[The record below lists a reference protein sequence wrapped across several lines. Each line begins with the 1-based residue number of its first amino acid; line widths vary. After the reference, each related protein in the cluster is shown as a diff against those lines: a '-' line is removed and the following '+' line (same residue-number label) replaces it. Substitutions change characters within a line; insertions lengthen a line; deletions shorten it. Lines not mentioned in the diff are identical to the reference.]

1 MMHRY
6 TTRVT
11 LIVDIIYLLAL
22 PVILLFAGISR
33 LKGHPKREG
42 IRERLGYGEKLEQHP
57 SRVLLHAVSVGEVN
71 AIQKLVALLDER
83 GHDVVLCVTTDTGI
97 KRAIELYGDKHI
109 VTRYPID
116 FSFAVKR
123 FIRRVKPSIIGLV
136 ELEIW
141 PNFIRTANSSGIPV
155 VIVNGR
161 LSERSFSR
169 YALIK
174 TFLKSTF
181 KKVIAIGVQTEIYA
195 GRVRSLGGQNVT
207 VEGTMKW
214 DNATIEV
221 SQQKA
226 DTLRNELG
234 IDKDKLLIVAGSTAP
249 EEHQLIK
256 DACPDGVQ
264 LLCAPR
270 RPEWFDEAAKTLA
283 PCNRRSSDE
292 RIDTNMFLL
301 DTIGELNLAYL
312 LADIVIIGRSF
323 VPLHGSD
330 PSQAVALNKPTVI
343 GPNTSDFKDMVETLL
358 ESGGLLQVQESKL
371 KDTLQLLANDE
382 DKRKGIAL
390 KGMQKV
396 TEMQGATER
405 YADLIQ
411 GAMING

>member
-6 TTRVT
+6 TTQVT

-136 ELEIW
+136 ELEVW

-312 LADIVIIGRSF
+312 LADIVVIGRSF

-411 GAMING
+411 RAMING

>member
-1 MMHRY
+1 M
-6 TTRVT
+6 T

-312 LADIVIIGRSF
+312 LADIV
-323 VPLHGSD
+323 
-330 PSQAVALNKPTVI
+330 
-343 GPNTSDFKDMVETLL
+343 
-358 ESGGLLQVQESKL
+358 
-371 KDTLQLLANDE
+371 
-382 DKRKGIAL
+382 
-390 KGMQKV
+390 
-396 TEMQGATER
+396 
-405 YADLIQ
+405 
-411 GAMING
+411 

>member
-42 IRERLGYGEKLEQHP
+42 IRERLGYGEELEQHP

-97 KRAIELYGDKHI
+97 KRAKELYGDKHI

-123 FIRRVKPSIIGLV
+123 FIRRIKPSIIGLV
-136 ELEIW
+136 ELEVW

-174 TFLKSTF
+174 PFLKSTF
-181 KKVIAIGVQTEIYA
+181 KKVTAIGVQTEIYA
-195 GRVRSLGGQNVT
+195 SRVRSLGGQDVT

-221 SQQKA
+221 SQQKI
-226 DTLRNELG
+226 DTLRKELG
-234 IDKDKLLIVAGSTAP
+234 LDKDKLLIVAGSTAP

-283 PCNRRSSDE
+283 PCNRRSSDA

-330 PSQAVALNKPTVI
+330 PSQAVALNKPTLI
-343 GPNTSDFKDMVETLL
+343 GPNTSDFKDMVETLS
-358 ESGGLLQVQESKL
+358 ESGGLLQVQESEL
-371 KDTLQLLANDE
+371 KDTLQLLATDE

-390 KGMQKV
+390 NGMQIV